1 MAWSTRELAE
11 LAGTTVNTIR
21 HYHRLGL
28 LAAPERQSNGYKQY
42 EVRHLVHLLRIRR
55 LAALGVPLAQIG
67 EFSAAGDRTP
77 ESLRELD
84 TELAETIDRLQ
95 QARADI
101 AAILRERA
109 PVDGPAGFEPVAS
122 SLSASDRSLIHIYS
136 RLYDADALADV
147 RKMVE
152 TDIAEGTGAEIDRLP
167 ADADEE
173 ARERLAEKLV
183 PILVRNLIDYPWLSD
198 PVAHLSKSEHV
209 TQQTMVDAM
218 VELYNP
224 AQLDVLARA
233 SIRAD
238 DQVRAIRGASDAS
251 D

>member
-11 LAGTTVNTIR
+11 LAGTTVNSVR

-28 LAAPERQSNGYKQY
+28 LEAPERRGNGYKQY

-67 EFSAAGDRTP
+67 ELSADG
-77 ESLRELD
+77 ERELD
-84 TELAETIDRLQ
+84 AELEATIGRLQ

-109 PVDGPAGFEPVAS
+109 PVDGPAGFEPVTS
-122 SLSASDRSLIHIYS
+122 QLSASDRSLIHIYS
-136 RLYDADALADV
+136 QLYDADALADV

-152 TDIAEGTGAEIDRLP
+152 TDLAEGTGAEIDLLP
-167 ADADEE
+167 PDADEE
-173 ARERLAEKLV
+173 TRERVVQRLV
-183 PILVRNLIDYPWLSD
+183 PILARNLFDYPWLSD
-198 PVAHLSKSEHV
+198 PAAHLSKSEHV
-209 TQQTMVDAM
+209 TRQTMIEAM

-238 DQVRAIRGASDAS
+238 EQVHAIRASRSATD
-251 D
+251 